1 MKAFLIML
9 GNESLRDAA
18 IRSDT
23 AEEAQRLAGADC
35 RVGEIREDVAAAMGV
50 PETLGIHE
58 GIVTRW
64 ALARTNLFGE
74 IHGQSRDNSTV
85 IVCVK
90 RFSMTITAPQSR
102 VPPEVC

>member
-35 RVGEIREDVAAAMGV
+35 RVGEIREDVATAMGV
-50 PETLGIHE
+50 PVTPGILRGHSE
-58 GIVTRW
+58 SWW
-64 ALARTNLFGE
+64 ALAKTNLFGE
-74 IHGQSRDNSTV
+74 IRGQSRDNS
-85 IVCVK
+85 
-90 RFSMTITAPQSR
+90 
-102 VPPEVC
+102 